1 MSAWQQLDAQQWAQ
15 RCNADG
21 EFQLAARHWRGGL
34 RLKMGDRSL
43 ILGVT
48 DGIAAEAGDELADD
62 SATSAIITYAGAEA
76 VWQDVLSQ
84 TPSRFHNDLMANVS
98 AGAGLTVQGDKVIH
112 AQYYPAIMRAVELL
126 RPAPQPYPLRDG
138 DVASAGHMDT
148 PVGRYVHVDLQGVDY
163 RIYYEEAGQGIPL
176 LLQHTAGCHG
186 SQWRHLFEMP
196 EITSRY
202 RLIAYDLPYHGKS
215 LPPVVNPWW
224 SERYDLQGDFLRG
237 VPLALAQALK
247 LEQPVFMGCSVGG
260 LLALD
265 LAYRHADVFRA
276 VISVEGALQI
286 PGSSRDLGELW
297 HPQVSNEYKA
307 RLMDGLMSP
316 TSPMA
321 YRKETSFVYASGWP
335 PAFLGDLYYY
345 CDDYDLREVAHEID
359 TQQVGVHILSGEY
372 DYSGTA
378 ELGQEAHA
386 AIAGSSWQ
394 LMEGVGH
401 FPMSE
406 NPLAFK
412 SYLLP
417 ILERIAAEG

>member
-1 MSAWQQLDAQQWAQ
+1 MSTWQQLDAQQWAQ

-76 VWQDVLSQ
+76 VWQDLLSQ

-215 LPPVVNPWW
+215 LPPLGNPWW
-224 SERYDLQGDFLRG
+224 AERYDLHGEFLRS
-237 VPLALAQALK
+237 VPLALAEALK

-265 LAYRHADVFRA
+265 LAYRHADVLRA

-286 PGSSRDLGELW
+286 PGSSRDYGELW

-335 PAFLGDLYYY
+335 PAFLGDLYDY

-406 NPLAFK
+406 NPTAFK